1 MYAYFKGKIATVSP
15 EGIILENHGIGYH
28 IKTTEETRNRLLS
41 MGGEVKVHTYTYVK
55 EDAFQLYGFLSEE
68 ELELFKKMITVSGIG
83 PKGAMAILSV
93 LPVDTLLFAII
104 SGDSKAISKAPGI
117 GAKTAQRLI
126 LDLKDKVSAEDIL
139 PAGETQEMPVHT
151 DSLARKEAVE
161 ALVALGYS
169 QSEAARAV
177 NEIKDG
183 DLNAE
188 AYLKQSLKY
197 LF

>member
-93 LPVDTLLFAII
+93 LPVDALLFAII

-151 DSLARKEAVE
+151 DSIARKEAVE

-177 NEIKDG
+177 NEVKDG
-183 DLNAE
+183 DLDAE

>member
-83 PKGAMAILSV
+83 PKGDMAILSV
-93 LPVDTLLFAII
+93 LPVDALLFAII

-151 DSLARKEAVE
+151 DSIARKEAVE

-177 NEIKDG
+177 NEVKDG
-183 DLNAE
+183 DLDAE

>member
-93 LPVDTLLFAII
+93 LPVDALLFAII

>member
-93 LPVDTLLFAII
+93 LPVDALLFAII

-177 NEIKDG
+177 NEVKDG
-183 DLNAE
+183 DLDAE